1 MRVTNMTKRNSNTKT
16 YLIKDTATGLIKIG
30 KAINV
35 NNRLQSLQC
44 GSASKLN
51 VVHVFD
57 ADIERVLHLE
67 FKESRKHGEWF
78 NVDPDAVLSFVET
91 LDLIKHQSKKKEI
104 KNEDYNALID
114 AIFHSFKSKAI
125 ELDDYGFQ
133 CEWVPELMR
142 YRDNGRPYY
151 ERPHCTDPKLKREY
165 EMIYMIV
172 FGKPESM
179 IRLSL
184 SVHDYDDFGPSLP
197 KSVLD
202 VVRSLQRAN
211 TVYIEDGLDF
221 QERKDKLN
229 LLFNRKHKH
238 KIIDEI
244 HRLNA

>member
-1 MRVTNMTKRNSNTKT
+1 MTRRNSNTKT

-67 FKESRKHGEWF
+67 FNESRKHGEWF
-78 NVDPDAVLSFVET
+78 DIQPEIILAFADT
-91 LDLIKHQSKKKEI
+91 LNLGEHQSKKI
-104 KNEDYNALID
+104 KDNDCNALID
-114 AIFHSFKSKAI
+114 TIFNSFKSKAI
-125 ELDDYGFQ
+125 ELDDYGFR

>member
-1 MRVTNMTKRNSNTKT
+1 MTKRNSNTKT

-57 ADIERVLHLE
+57 ADIERALHLE

-78 NVDPDAVLSFVET
+78 DIQPEIILAFADT
-91 LDLIKHQSKKKEI
+91 LNLGEHQSKKKEI

-151 ERPHCTDPKLKREY
+151 ERPHFTDPKLKHEY

-221 QERKDKLN
+221 QERKAKLTD
-229 LLFNRKHKH
+229 LFNRKHKQ
-238 KIIDEI
+238 KLIDEI
-244 HRLNA
+244 HLLNA

>member
-1 MRVTNMTKRNSNTKT
+1 MTKRNSNTKT
-16 YLIKDTATGLIKIG
+16 YLIKDTSTGLIKIG
-30 KAINV
+30 KAIDV

-78 NVDPDAVLSFVET
+78 DIQPEIILAFADT
-91 LDLIKHQSKKKEI
+91 LNLGEHQSKKKEI
-104 KNEDYNALID
+104 KNEDCNALID
-114 AIFHSFKSKAI
+114 AMFHSFKSKAI

-142 YRDNGRPYY
+142 YRDSGQPYFEIEY
-151 ERPHCTDPKLKREY
+151 QKNPLIKREY
-165 EMIYMIV
+165 EMICMII
-172 FGKPESM
+172 FGKTEAM
-179 IRLSL
+179 IRISL
-184 SVHDYDDFGPSLP
+184 GVHDYDDLGPSLP
-197 KSVLD
+197 KSVFD

-221 QERKDKLN
+221 QERKAKLTD
-229 LLFNRKHKH
+229 LFNRKHKH

-244 HRLNA
+244 HLLNA

>member
-1 MRVTNMTKRNSNTKT
+1 MTKRNSNTKT

-67 FKESRKHGEWF
+67 FKESRKYGEWF
-78 NVDPDAVLSFVET
+78 DIQPEIILAFADT
-91 LDLIKHQSKKKEI
+91 LNLGEHQSKKKEI
-104 KNEDYNALID
+104 KNEDCNALID

-151 ERPHCTDPKLKREY
+151 ERPHFTDPKLKREY

-221 QERKDKLN
+221 QERKAKLTD
-229 LLFNRKHKH
+229 LFNRKHKH